1 MGEGVSSRGAWWG
14 LRMRIGG
21 PVCDAHEKMAEGMN
35 GVGYMEKEV
44 FSH

>member
-1 MGEGVSSRGAWWG
+1 MGK
-14 LRMRIGG
+14 

-44 FSH
+44 CSR